1 MFLTVATSIHSGG
14 AKKKIKIAG
23 AIPNDGS
30 NQNETHTNS
39 HIHILQMHKF
49 YVKFKNTVSSL
60 KNKDT
65 N

>member
-1 MFLTVATSIHSGG
+1 MFLTVATSIHCGG
-14 AKKKIKIAG
+14 AKKKIAG
-23 AIPNDGS
+23 AIPNDGW